1 MRGFRFG
8 QVFIV
13 TCDSCLRPSADETPC
28 RTREK
33 KPLFPRLTIPKLTK
47 KIRNKGD
54 QQEMILEYYQVF
66 TLSQLSAQK
75 FLFYEVILSIKQFL
89 QFAITSP

>member
-1 MRGFRFG
+1 
-8 QVFIV
+8 
-13 TCDSCLRPSADETPC
+13 
-28 RTREK
+28 
-33 KPLFPRLTIPKLTK
+33 
-47 KIRNKGD
+47 
-54 QQEMILEYYQVF
+54 MILEYYQVF

>member
-33 KPLFPRLTIPKLTK
+33 KLTK